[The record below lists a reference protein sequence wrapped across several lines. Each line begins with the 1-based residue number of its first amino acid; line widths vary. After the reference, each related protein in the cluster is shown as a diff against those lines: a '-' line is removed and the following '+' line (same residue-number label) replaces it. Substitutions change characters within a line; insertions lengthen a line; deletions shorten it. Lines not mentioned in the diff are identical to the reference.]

1 VTVTTFYHPGSDHRG
16 VLYSWSARAPLREEP
31 PLPPLLHWAF
41 ELKEVIAYNRVI
53 LQEYAE
59 NHLKGPDD
67 FPMWDKA
74 KCLMHTHTIEAWDKK
89 VRAKGKHLKAIAKR
103 CTKLRIDLHRMP
115 INHLCQGPTITAL
128 TNSTRALQVAT
139 SKDIAICKE
148 AIQAKWIQMLG
159 KHNKDFLAKPIGARK
174 RITIDNIKDLPDLL
188 RTDNMG
194 VILQNFVEYYSKLYE
209 HKAICPVAL
218 DRLIANLTLTLDEEK
233 AKELDEPIS
242 IKELLAA
249 IVDSP
254 KGKSPG
260 TDCLPYKCYK
270 ANPNELATILA
281 AISNLVPDKGTQ
293 PQSWTQIIISVL
305 PKEADSYSMHKFCP
319 ISLLNMDYKLVMRVW
334 ANRLGP
340 ILAWKIGHYQRG
352 FIPGRDGRENI
363 INMQMIIDMI
373 NAKNEEGA
381 VAFLDQ
387 EKAFDMVS
395 FTTINTVFA
404 KLNWPERFQAMLKC
418 TGEPHRA
425 KVKANGITSKND
437 FPVNSGTRQGC
448 LLSPLIYAIVADL
461 YNMAI
466 INHKCFK
473 GHETLPGQFVKISA
487 YADDTTVPLGA
498 LADIKIY
505 CLLLHQYLLAT
516 GGVTNFHKSEG
527 VLCGRGS

>member
-1 VTVTTFYHPGSDHRG
+1 
-16 VLYSWSARAPLREEP
+16 
-31 PLPPLLHWAF
+31 
-41 ELKEVIAYNRVI
+41 
-53 LQEYAE
+53 
-59 NHLKGPDD
+59 
-67 FPMWDKA
+67 M
-74 KCLMHTHTIEAWDKK
+74 
-89 VRAKGKHLKAIAKR
+89 
-103 CTKLRIDLHRMP
+103 
-115 INHLCQGPTITAL
+115 
-128 TNSTRALQVAT
+128 
-139 SKDIAICKE
+139 AICKE

-159 KHNKDFLAKPIGARK
+159 KPNKDFLAKLIGARK
-174 RITIDNIKDLPDLL
+174 RIGNMTIDNVKDLPDLP
-188 RTDNMG
+188 RIDNMG

-218 DRLIANLTLTLDEEK
+218 DRLIANLTLTFDEEE
-233 AKELDEPIS
+233 AKELDKPIFS
-242 IKELLAA
+242 KELLAA

-260 TDCLPYKCYK
+260 TDRLPYEYYK
-270 ANPNELATILA
+270 Y
-281 AISNLVPDKGTQ
+281 KY
-293 PQSWTQIIISVL
+293 
-305 PKEADSYSMHKFCP
+305 KYKYKFC
-319 ISLLNMDYKLVMRVW
+319 SLLNMDYKLVMRVW

-340 ILAWKIGHYQRG
+340 ILAWKIGHHQWG
-352 FIPGRDGRENI
+352 FILGRDGRENI

-373 NAKNEEGA
+373 NAKNKEGA
-381 VAFLDQ
+381 VAFLGQ

-404 KLNWPERFQAMLKC
+404 KLNWLERFRAMLS
-418 TGEPHRA
+418 TTYRSNHIRA

-448 LLSPLIYAIVADL
+448 PLSPLIYAIVADL

-487 YADDTTVPLGA
+487 YADDTAVHLGA

-505 CLLLHQYLLAT
+505 CLLLRQYSLAT

-527 VLCGRGS
+527 VLCGTWRTSEPDLGINNVKSSKYLGVITECNSTLASKAIAEREARICRQIEFWDTRLSSSPIDRVMVAKIMCLSTAWYHAGIAMGWEPSKK